1 MNQKNLYR
9 IVSFVLLLIVIILV
23 FYYVYTSSFSHK
35 EGYYQRGSFRRT
47 CNINTETPNLL
58 KADCKD
64 MSGNYIST
72 ELRNPKKCA
81 SDVANCRGKLRCGS
95 C

>member
-35 EGYYQRGSFRRT
+35 EGYYQRGSFRKS

-58 KADCKD
+58 KANCKD
-64 MSGNYIST
+64 MYGNYQYT
-72 ELRNPKKCA
+72 ELKNPNTCKY
-81 SDVANCRGKLRCGS
+81 DIANCRGKLRCGS